1 MDVLLKQVEF
11 VRETQN
17 RKETII
23 GWVQA
28 GNLDVGYRV
37 KLEGVDDDWWTVKTI
52 YDHGMLKAELH
63 TDRES
68 NIIHE
73 KDHRRKMTGLKL
85 GEVK

>member
-11 VRETQN
+11 TRE
-17 RKETII
+17 RGGLKEHLL

-37 KLEGVDDDWWTVKTI
+37 KLEGMDDEWWTVTKI
-52 YDHGMLKAELH
+52 HEHGMLKAELH

-68 NIIHE
+68 KIIHE
-73 KDHRRKMTGLKL
+73 KDHHRKMTGLDLK
-85 GEVK
+85 GVK